1 MMRLPGLQAMWLETR
16 PMYSSKF
23 AQFMDDAVMRASVE
37 TDVDE
42 LARWATTVGSVRNKD
57 AL

>member
-1 MMRLPGLQAMWLETR
+1 MWLQTR

-23 AQFMDDAVMRASVE
+23 ARFMDDAVTRASVE